1 MASDDPYAGFDT
13 PALAPNQIDESD
25 PYAGFA
31 KPAVLPRAIGSV
43 GSNGQQAGES
53 LSLSKKSGIP
63 GVVID
68 ADLPGAKQDIGQ
80 RTASTIVAANPTIQ
94 RYLEADPLHAKIS
107 HDDYENLQRATET
120 AKNLTDESLLSR
132 LWKATK
138 AGAYAGT
145 PEETPQWLQEI
156 QQLPTSETH
165 PYLTH
170 ALKNFVYGV
179 GLAGQAAQGVIG
191 TGIGALQGFGA
202 QLAQEDPGMGYPKM
216 SEAWANRLN
225 RDIGII
231 AQGALVEPMFAPS
244 VPREMQ
250 AAAKAAAKPESTIRP
265 ESAAM
270 LDHGITPPPGFD
282 PVVDEVHGQQ
292 AKLDSINLDRMIEDR
307 DRTETHGRSKD
318 ASQSFNTI
326 ATNDQTIGIPADAIA
341 DLYASE
347 KKYPSPDD
355 GLLGWIPD
363 LEAKVKDAQQT
374 GGDVEVSLGG
384 YVARIDSSV
393 HTKLQD
399 FLRLRRDGVSLAEAK
414 DLKETTPTEEP
425 GFDVY
430 HGSPHQFE
438 QFDVGKIGTGEG
450 AQTYGHGLYFAEN
463 RKVAEEYQR
472 RLALEDQTGHIY
484 QTRIL
489 AKPEDFLDLDKWL
502 SEQTPEIQAKLKEAM
517 GEKKW
522 EEFQH
527 AGAKTAIENGFIGFT
542 PESTSAKLK
551 EAGIPGSKYLDSG
564 SRETARM
571 DELNREMLKNPDL
584 DLPQHQ
590 RDLIT
595 RELADFEKR
604 RLTRNFV
611 LFHDDLARIKAVNDS
626 PVASA
631 VAKVAEIQSEA
642 LHLNPIFTDAKA
654 AGMTEPEFA
663 AYNKKIEA
671 RQTAIDEKAISAA
684 SKEIK
689 RRQSAEWKANEAEI
703 KNVVQTETKYNPIIM
718 ADTYFRTG
726 KHPDPLVPAN
736 IKISSDYKRSGLPK
750 EMFAKDGVNPD
761 DAAPLF
767 QFNSGAA
774 MLNQL
779 GTLNK
784 ARNKTK
790 LIPEEHLK
798 RLIDEETARR
808 MEARYGNL
816 DENIRRE
823 AEEAVLGNQQMD
835 ILATEL
841 RALAKQ
847 NGVETPLARA
857 DVQRMIN
864 NKFEGTAVRDINSAR
879 MQRELMQAG
888 REIERALLKG
898 KIDDA
903 FKWAQ
908 RRLLAFGLAKQA
920 IAFDKF
926 KASAERTF
934 GQFASEANIPSVA
947 QPFTDQIHRLLQQ
960 VGIDIKRDPTNLSAA
975 LKGKSLDDFI
985 KTQAGEFGEGQIIIP
1000 PDLPAK
1006 NSYSDFTVGEFRD
1019 LVNSIDSLEHAGR
1032 DVKKIEVGQKKEAYE
1047 NVIGNIAKNLDTLE
1061 KKDFDPVVKG
1071 IIGKTRRAARN
1082 IDARLI
1088 KMEQLFDWAD
1098 KNDPLGDLN
1107 QSVYRKLYEGEN
1119 AKADMIGE
1127 LAKDVRNLPVDRAWG
1142 RALADVVD
1150 NQILK
1155 DADGNVMRLTNEN
1168 KIAIALNSGNASNL
1182 SVLTRGMGWTEAEV
1196 KAFLDKHMTEMDIKF
1211 VQGVWDMFAK
1221 LAPLVEGLTERRTG
1235 VSVPMVEKVP
1245 LELTNGKA
1253 SGGYY
1258 PLVKDPRAVL
1268 LGYERTTEM
1277 ADKPYFDPLP
1287 MARALKARTGVAYPL
1302 DLTINSIH
1310 NRINETAHAVFLQE
1324 AVANANKVLSDPI
1337 VKQGFDKAFGP
1348 EYVEQFKPW
1357 LHDIANN
1364 GGAQSDVMANWAS
1377 RNMREN
1383 VVAML
1388 MGWRVSTAAIHGGSA
1403 AAASAY
1409 EIGPLQLI
1417 KNMKDLGMGQFLPD
1431 AARRFFANEEQM
1443 KSLSEWALANSPE
1456 LRNRQRSMQRDF
1468 GAQMSK
1474 VVSQGFVDD
1483 AARVRALHIQWSMAM
1498 VAYIDQ
1504 LTATPVFMS
1513 KYKEARVDGLGHDDA
1528 VFVADKAVRQAHG
1541 SASLVNRANIGRGE
1555 VNRWLTVAYNGYWNH
1570 NYNRTRSAVRDIAND
1585 ELDTSDRFIKGAAA
1599 ATALIVAPAI
1609 VHQVIR
1615 GNQNESWQGAA
1626 AEATVSQFGGQVPV
1640 VNALTYSLLHGRDPS
1655 LSPFDDF
1662 FKGALATAVDA
1673 KRMIN
1678 GKKAE
1683 KAVKHAIE
1691 TPGWL
1696 FGLGATQQLG
1706 TAVQYGFDVGKR
1718 KENPNGS
1725 VLKWGQGLLT
1735 GTSKEKRR

>member
-1 MASDDPYAGFDT
+1 MANDDPYAGFDA
-13 PALAPNQIDESD
+13 PALAPNQVDESD

-43 GSNGQQAGES
+43 GSNGQQAGEA
-53 LSLSKKSGIP
+53 LTLSKKSGIP
-63 GVVID
+63 GTVID
-68 ADLPGAKQDIGQ
+68 ADLSGAKQDIGQ
-80 RTASTIVAANPTIQ
+80 RQASTIIPANPAIQ

-107 HDDYENLQRATET
+107 HDDYENLQRVTNMAAESTQP
-120 AKNLTDESLLSR
+120 SLLAR
-132 LWKATK
+132 LWNA
-138 AGAYAGT
+138 
-145 PEETPQWLQEI
+145 
-156 QQLPTSETH
+156 TSEAAKFGFGEESQFHKDLREQFPKTFAAYT
-165 PYLTH
+165 PLFN
-170 ALKNFVYGV
+170 ALEVAARAPGAV
-179 GLAGQAAQGVIG
+179 IGGLAG
-191 TGIGALQGFGA
+191 LGA
-202 QLAQEDPGMGYPKM
+202 QIAQEDPGLGYGAMNPAM
-216 SEAWANRLN
+216 AARLE
-225 RDIGII
+225 RDLGII
-231 AQGALVEPMFAPS
+231 GQGALIEPVMGLAGAHPIA
-244 VPREMQ
+244 EGQ
-250 AAAKAAAKPESTIRP
+250 AVAKEAKPQIRP

-270 LDHGITPPPGFD
+270 LEHGITPPAGFD
-282 PVVDEVHGQQ
+282 PIIDEVHTQQ
-292 AKLDSINLDRMIEDR
+292 AKLDSINLDRMIEAR
-307 DRTETHGRSKD
+307 DQTQTHGRSVD
-318 ASQSFNTI
+318 AFEDLATK

-384 YVARIDSSV
+384 YVTRIDSSV

-414 DLKETTPTEEP
+414 ELPK
-425 GFDVY
+425 
-430 HGSPHQFE
+430 
-438 QFDVGKIGTGEG
+438 
-450 AQTYGHGLYFAEN
+450 A
-463 RKVAEEYQR
+463 
-472 RLALEDQTGHIY
+472 
-484 QTRIL
+484 
-489 AKPEDFLDLDKWL
+489 
-502 SEQTPEIQAKLKEAM
+502 SEVE
-517 GEKKW
+517 GEKP
-522 EEFQH
+522 
-527 AGAKTAIENGFIGFT
+527 A
-542 PESTSAKLK
+542 
-551 EAGIPGSKYLDSG
+551 
-564 SRETARM
+564 
-571 DELNREMLKNPDL
+571 
-584 DLPQHQ
+584 LPS
-590 RDLIT
+590 D
-595 RELADFEKR
+595 
-604 RLTRNFV
+604 
-611 LFHDDLARIKAVNDS
+611 
-626 PVASA
+626 PVAA
-631 VAKVAEIQSEA
+631 VAQIQQEA

-671 RQTAIDEKAISAA
+671 RQNAIDEKAISAA

-689 RRQSAEWKANEAEI
+689 RRQTAEWKSNETTIRQE
-703 KNVVQTETKYNPIIM
+703 VQTDTKYNPTLI

-726 KHPDPLVPAN
+726 QSPNDFIPAGL
-736 IKISSDYKRSGLPK
+736 KLSDQYKRSGLPK
-750 EMFAKDGVNPD
+750 EMFTKDGVHPD
-761 DAAPLF
+761 DVASLF
-767 QFNSGAA
+767 GFNSGEALLNRLE
-774 MLNQL
+774 MLSDARR
-779 GTLNK
+779 GNK
-784 ARNKTK
+784 ET
-790 LIPEEHLK
+790 PEEHLK
-798 RLIDEETARR
+798 RIVGEETARR

-857 DVQRMIN
+857 DVQKMIN
-864 NKFEGTAVRDINSAR
+864 NKFEGTAIRDINSAR

-1006 NSYSDFTVGEFRD
+1006 NSYNDFTVSEFRD

-1061 KKDFDPVVKG
+1061 KKNFDPVAKG

-1127 LAKDVRNLPVDRAWG
+1127 LAKDVKNLPVDRAWG

-1196 KAFLDKHMTEMDIKF
+1196 RAFLDKHMTEMDIKF

-1235 VSVPMVEKVP
+1235 VSVPLVERVP

-1268 LGYERTTEM
+1268 LGHERTTEM

-1443 KSLSEWALANSPE
+1443 KSLSEWALVNSPE

-1513 KYKEARVDGLGHDDA
+1513 KYKEARVDGLSHDDA

-1570 NYNRTRSAVRDIAND
+1570 NYNRTRSAVRDVTD
-1585 ELDTSDRFIKGAAA
+1585 TELDTSDRFIKGAAA